1 MAYFACAKA
10 ALTGTDARTRASIAK
25 GLVSPYF
32 TNSSGNQIPRGVV
45 QLDMISGNDLSYL
58 QGVDR
63 PGGYAADIQ
72 ARQNPNYLSGGR
84 TARSTR
90 QYTESQ
96 QVSNAALHQGSTG
109 TIQTTNTAGIPIK
122 TLGIIGAIGI
132 VVILV
137 LKK

>member
-25 GLVSPYF
+25 GLISPYF

-45 QLDMISGNDLSYL
+45 QLDIISGNDLSYL

-72 ARQNPNYLSGGR
+72 AKQNPNYFNGGR
-84 TARSTR
+84 SARSTR
-90 QYTESQ
+90 GYTESQ
-96 QVSNAALHQGSTG
+96 QISKAVLHEGSTG
-109 TIQTTNTAGIPIK
+109 TIQTTDTAAISFK